1 MVDQLVL
8 HTLGAGTPLLLLL
21 HLPAATAY
29 SNSLPS
35 CSRGRPL
42 VIDGCHVIEGT
53 ILSTPRT
60 VCEVRVGL
68 IGSLFSLIT
77 NQEDLILKRLTCSTI
92 ACTCSKRGPVRMP
105 RDYPST
111 IPAPERFSSI
121 ASRRSHGS
129 AVLPRWTRRAAAA
142 V

>member
-8 HTLGAGTPLLLLL
+8 HTLGARTPLLLL
-21 HLPAATAY
+21 HLPAATAH
-29 SNSLPS
+29 SNCLPS

-42 VIDGCHVIEGT
+42 VIDGRHVIEGT
-53 ILSTPRT
+53 ILSTPCS
-60 VCEVRVGL
+60 VCEVRVRL

-77 NQEDLILKRLTCSTI
+77 NQEDFRLKRLTCSTI
-92 ACTCSKRGPVRMP
+92 ACTCSKRGPARMP
-105 RDYPST
+105 RGCPST

-121 ASRRSHGS
+121 ASRHCHGS
-129 AVLPRWTRRAAAA
+129 AVLPHWTHRVGVA